1 MRNLIIGISFLILC
15 DLTFQRCAS
24 ISSPTGGP
32 KDTIPP
38 LLLESDPVNGTTNYQ
53 SQEFSLTF
61 SEFVKADKIKQQLII
76 TPRTEN
82 KYKTIVKKNTV
93 TLKFE
98 DPFEDSTTY
107 NFNFADAVTDITES
121 NPTINLSLAFSTGK
135 YIDSLSI
142 EGTVIDL
149 FEQEEVKGYL
159 VGLYPYSDSL
169 DFFKDKPVYF
179 TTTNDSGRYEL
190 NYIKSGIYKLLVFND
205 ENSNITFDP
214 ESEEHGFIQDS
225 IPLDSAL
232 IIDKSIATLLQN
244 IKPITFINSRP
255 TGPYVEL
262 KYNKTIDEYSIQPDF
277 FHHSLTGE
285 SKEVI
290 RLYKSDQVIV
300 GDSLTIYANVSDS
313 LGNLSND
320 TIKTAFIESNRKPSS
335 FSYSL
340 SGTTNYLTDDYTVLF
355 EFNKPVSSV
364 DTSSLLFVKDSTLT
378 WDISPTF
385 DWNHNR
391 TKLLVNT
398 HLTKQLLMDSLI
410 SLEPKDTTEST
421 VEEKARPG
429 KEAKPRPG
437 FRNTNNRQVEFFA
450 ETSAFVSVEND
461 SSSVQTLKIPTE
473 ESSSFGTVKITV
485 STDYTSFTVQ
495 LLNDQD
501 KVAYSQKNNE
511 LITFPKVTPGKYAIR
526 ALIDNNDDGKWSA
539 GNLLLNKI
547 PEELY
552 LHPEETSVR
561 ENWVLE
567 LEISF

>member
-1 MRNLIIGISFLILC
+1 MRNLIIGILILVIC

-24 ISSPTGGP
+24 ISNPTGGP

-38 LLLESDPVNGTTNYQ
+38 ILLESDPINGTTNYQ
-53 SQEFSLTF
+53 SQEFKLTF

-82 KYKTIVKKNTV
+82 TYKTIVKKNTV

-121 NPTINLSLAFSTGK
+121 NPVVNLSLAFSTGK
-135 YIDSLSI
+135 FIDSLSI

-149 FEQEEVKGYL
+149 FKQEKVEGYL
-159 VGLYPYSDSL
+159 VGLYPSTDSL

-179 TTTNDSGRYEL
+179 TTTNDSGKYQL
-190 NYIKSGIYKLLVFND
+190 NYIKSGIYKVLVYND

-225 IPLDSAL
+225 ILLDSAL
-232 IIDKSIATLLQN
+232 VIDKSIATLLQN

-255 TGPYVEL
+255 TGPYIEL
-262 KYNKTIDEYSIQPDF
+262 KYNKTIDEYEIQPEF
-277 FHHSLTGE
+277 FNHSLTGE

-290 RLYKSDQVIV
+290 RIYKSDEVIV
-300 GDSLTIYANVSDS
+300 GDSLTFYTKVLDS
-313 LGNLSND
+313 LGNVSND
-320 TIKTAFIESNRKPSS
+320 TIKTAFVESNRKPST
-335 FSYSL
+335 FNYTL
-340 SGTTNYLTDDYTVLF
+340 SRTTDYLTDNYTVLF
-355 EFNKPVSSV
+355 EFNKPISSV
-364 DTSSLLFVKDSTLT
+364 DTSLLLFKKDSTFT
-378 WDISPTF
+378 WSISPTF

-391 TKLLVNT
+391 TRLLVNT
-398 HLTKQLLMDSLI
+398 NLTKKLLIDSLI
-410 SLEPKDTTEST
+410 ALEPRDTTENT
-421 VEEKARPG
+421 VEEKVRPG
-429 KEAKPRPG
+429 KEAKSRPG

-450 ETSAFVSVEND
+450 EPNAFISVEKD
-461 SSSVQTLKIPTE
+461 SSSMQTLKIPTV
-473 ESSSFGTVKITV
+473 ESSSYGTVKITIT
-485 STDYTSFTVQ
+485 TDYSNFTVQ
-495 LLNDQD
+495 LLNEQD
-501 KVAYSQKNNE
+501 KVAYSQKNNT
-511 LITFPKVTPGKYAIR
+511 LITFPKVTPGKYTIR
-526 ALIDNNDDGKWSA
+526 ALIDNNNDGKWSV

-567 LEISF
+567 LEIAF